1 MKAGLFLCS
10 TADIAVPCGP
20 AGRRKGHAEFC
31 PVLPPLIQL
40 SLKPGGDLEASA
52 MSCPGGV
59 CGASEAQREKGRS
72 KREETERRV
81 DVTGRQRETELQQ

>member
-1 MKAGLFLCS
+1 M
-10 TADIAVPCGP
+10 
-20 AGRRKGHAEFC
+20 
-31 PVLPPLIQL
+31 
-40 SLKPGGDLEASA
+40 EASA